1 MVTISLTSEIWGN
14 NLTRLVFDNG
24 EALRRLAIGTMKA
37 EKFRIPYTDQDTSDK
52 GVLLVKDEGIYL
64 MNAYAG
70 GKPPNELGTVVFAE
84 SYDPN
89 KDEEVWER
97 SRQAVGG
104 DDFGEFVP
112 LPEIVL
118 RAIVMRQLNKLIVD
132 MGEESYSVEFE

>member
-1 MVTISLTSEIWGN
+1 M
-14 NLTRLVFDNG
+14 TRLVFDNG

-70 GKPPNELGTVVFAE
+70 GKPPNELGTVVFAD
-84 SYDPN
+84 SFDPN

-118 RAIVMRQLNKLIVD
+118 RAIVMRQLKKLIVD
-132 MGEESYSVEFE
+132 MNKESYSVEFE

>member
-1 MVTISLTSEIWGN
+1 M
-14 NLTRLVFDNG
+14 TRLVFDNG

-118 RAIVMRQLNKLIVD
+118 RAIVMRQLKKLIID
-132 MGEESYSVEFE
+132 MNKESYSVEFE

>member
-1 MVTISLTSEIWGN
+1 
-14 NLTRLVFDNG
+14 
-24 EALRRLAIGTMKA
+24 MKA
-37 EKFRIPYTDQDTSDK
+37 EKFRIPYTDQDTSEK

-70 GKPPNELGTVVFAE
+70 GKPPNELGTVVFAD
-84 SYDPN
+84 SFDPN

-118 RAIVMRQLNKLIVD
+118 RAIVMRQLNKLIID
-132 MGEESYSVEFE
+132 MSEESYSVEFE

>member
-1 MVTISLTSEIWGN
+1 M
-14 NLTRLVFDNG
+14 TRLVFDNG

-118 RAIVMRQLNKLIVD
+118 RAIVMRQLKKLIVY